1 MYIIGD
7 YMYESQIKKTKT
19 IEESDEIYST
29 DKMVPIF
36 GSISRT
42 YINNWNKDGF
52 DTWTHDVGKLYKIE
66 IQTEHSWTK
75 LEYPDGVEITI
86 SEDGIIRSKNRQGP
100 RINIWIPEDWKLCNM
115 IINNDEIKIKRGK
128 I

>member
-1 MYIIGD
+1 MYKN
-7 YMYESQIKKTKT
+7 QIRKTKT
-19 IEESDEIYST
+19 IEENDKIYSK

-42 YINNWNKDGF
+42 YINNWHKGGF
-52 DTWTHDVGKLYKIE
+52 DTWTHDIGKLYKIE

-86 SEDGIIRSKNRQGP
+86 SEDGIVRSKNRQGP
-100 RINIWIPEDWKLCNM
+100 QINIWIPDDWKFCN
-115 IINNDEIKIKRGK
+115 ITINNDEIKIKRSK

>member
-42 YINNWNKDGF
+42 YINN
-52 DTWTHDVGKLYKIE
+52 
-66 IQTEHSWTK
+66 
-75 LEYPDGVEITI
+75 
-86 SEDGIIRSKNRQGP
+86 
-100 RINIWIPEDWKLCNM
+100 
-115 IINNDEIKIKRGK
+115 
-128 I
+128 